1 MAAAVMLVQ
10 HCTASFTVYTSL
22 ALVACWQLEHHLRF
36 QMSSISHI
44 ISSNAMQHAQQDGSQ
59 QAAARRNTYGGAFPA
74 RMALDRQIL
83 SR

>member
-10 HCTASFTVYTSL
+10 HCTASFTVHTSL
-22 ALVACWQLEHHLRF
+22 ALVACWQLKHHLCF

-44 ISSNAMQHAQQDGSQ
+44 VSLNATQHAQQHGYQ
-59 QAAARRNTYGGAFPA
+59 QGAARRNTYGGAFPA